1 MRGKQVVSCKNV
13 CIGRMP
19 IMLRSSHCVLA
30 GKSDEAIVKMNECPI
45 DPGGY
50 FVVKGVEKVI
60 LVQEQLSKNRIIV
73 EVDRKGQVGASVTS
87 STHERKSKTNLI
99 SKGGRLYIKH
109 NTLSEDIPV
118 VIVLKVPCAA
128 AGAGPPRSRAVAKLA
143 AAAGT
148 VRIARSRRPWASSRT
163 RRSCSWSGPTPS
175 SGTPLRRR
183 CRSALPRAFTPRCVR
198 LERDVFRTRKHSP
211 PCVYGLAREGATC
224 RRKRSSTL
232 APASASRAGCG
243 RRASRA
249 WRRRASCCRRSSSRT
264 CR

>member
-30 GKSDEAIVKMNECPI
+30 GKSDEAVVKMNECPI

-118 VIVLKVPCAA
+118 VIALKVPCSA
-128 AGAGPPRSRAVAKLA
+128 AGAWPPSRMLQLNRWRPRVIVRTVRRAGHGPRVGPGNHAAGRVRPQVPGHFCAVA
-143 AAAGT
+143 
-148 VRIARSRRPWASSRT
+148 ARVCRRGRLHRGA
-163 RRSCSWSGPTPS
+163 
-175 SGTPLRRR
+175 
-183 CRSALPRAFTPRCVR
+183 CVR
-198 LERDVFRTRKHSP
+198 LEEDHVPGDQPLTAIRVLS
-211 PCVYGLAREGATC
+211 
-224 RRKRSSTL
+224 
-232 APASASRAGCG
+232 GCMK
-243 RRASRA
+243 A
-249 WRRRASCCRRSSSRT
+249 
-264 CR
+264 